1 MILRDFD
8 HTQANK
14 AYLTVTKAAREDG
27 WHVRSNAVSAA
38 CVHLRRRRQLV
49 SPAELCFRLKKK
61 KETAAGAL
69 GYVGKIQ
76 LYQNWYYT
84 ALVLYASII
93 RDTGALVSVL
103 SRKKSNMQS
112 CFVSRRFLVAL
123 EATFHRTSTSQMNP
137 RSKQCLIPFHLRFAR
152 PLTVAHLRFPL
163 AMP

>member
-1 MILRDFD
+1 MARPKQRRECRLR
-8 HTQANK
+8 TSEAPP
-14 AYLTVTKAAREDG
+14 
-27 WHVRSNAVSAA
+27 AA
-38 CVHLRRRRQLV
+38 CLTRCTVF
-49 SPAELCFRLKKK
+49 PPKKKK

-76 LYQNWYYT
+76 LYQIWYYT

-103 SRKKSNMQS
+103 SRTKSKMQS